1 MEFTSGG
8 GDFAIAPEGAVLGIC
23 VGITDIGMQ
32 ETKFGRKD
40 QVKLTFVLPDE
51 KDDNDK
57 PIFVSTGGLTK
68 SLSDRSNI
76 TAYCKALL
84 GKAPPADHSKFDI
97 TAFLN
102 RPCQLEIEHSEYN
115 GSTYANITGSSQ
127 VMKNLPIPQY
137 DGATWFYDLKNP
149 SESDLGLIPQYI
161 VNKINF
167 GDAKV
172 TQQPTETTVATD
184 DDIPW

>member
-23 VGITDIGMQ
+23 IGITDLGMQ

-51 KDDNDK
+51 KDDKGK
-57 PIFVSTGGLTK
+57 PILVSTGGLTK

-84 GKAPPADHSKFDI
+84 GKNPPADHSKFDI

-102 RPCQLEIEHSEYN
+102 RPCQLEIDHSEYN

-137 DGATWFYDLKNP
+137 DGPTWFYDLKNP

-167 GDAKV
+167 EGTNAK
-172 TQQPTETTVATD
+172 PPAPETNADSD